1 MAHGAAQPA
10 ASKPGLLSRLEEW
23 LVAFLL
29 AAMTLITFMQVVA
42 RYVFN
47 YSFVWA
53 LELTTFLFAGLIF
66 IGISYGVRVGAHIG
80 IDVLTKKLPPAP
92 ARVVAIIATLLC
104 LVYAAIVFY
113 GAWIYV
119 DKMYEIGILAQDLP
133 IPAWV
138 PRLVLPLGYAL
149 LFARMLQVLYGLLTG
164 KEAHLLGDE
173 VEDAL
178 KLAQAEAGEIE
189 HPHPQDRSH
198 GEKR

>member
-10 ASKPGLLSRLEEW
+10 ATKPGILSRLEEA

-66 IGISYGVRVGAHIG
+66 IGIDVR
-80 IDVLTKKLPPAP
+80 TKKLRPTT
-92 ARVVAIIATLLC
+92 ARVVAIVATLLC
-104 LVYAAIVFY
+104 LVYAAIVFV
-113 GAWIYV
+113 GAWTYV
-119 DKMYEIGILAQDLP
+119 DKMYEIGIYAQDVP
-133 IPAWV
+133 VPAWI

-149 LFARMLQVLYGLLTG
+149 LFFRMLQVLYGLVTG

-178 KLAQAEAGEIE
+178 KLAQAEAGEIG
-189 HPHPQDRSH
+189 HPHPHHGSH
-198 GEKR
+198 GDQR

>member
-1 MAHGAAQPA
+1 M
-10 ASKPGLLSRLEEW
+10 KPGILSRLEEA

-29 AAMTLITFMQVVA
+29 AAMTTITFIQVVA

-53 LELTTFLFAGLIF
+53 LELTTFLFGGLIF

-80 IDVLTKKLPPAP
+80 IDALTKLLSRPT

-104 LVYAAIVFY
+104 LVYAVIVFV
-113 GAWIYV
+113 GAWTYV

-149 LFARMLQVLYGLLTG
+149 LFARLLQVLYGLLAG

-173 VEDAL
+173 VEDAM

-189 HPHPQDRSH
+189 HPHPHH
-198 GEKR
+198 GPHGGQR

>member
-1 MAHGAAQPA
+1 MAHDAAQPA
-10 ASKPGLLSRLEEW
+10 AERPGILSRLEEV

-47 YSFVWA
+47 YSFTWA

-80 IDVLTKKLPPAP
+80 IDVLTRKLPAGV
-92 ARVVAIIATLLC
+92 ARIVAIVATLLC
-104 LVYAAIVFY
+104 ILYAVIVFI
-113 GAWIYV
+113 GAWTYV
-119 DKMYEIGILAQDLP
+119 GKMYEIGILAQDLP
-133 IPAWV
+133 VPAWV

-149 LFARMLQVLYGLLTG
+149 LFARMLQVLYALVMRKAG
-164 KEAHLLGDE
+164 AHLLGDE

-178 KLAQAEAGEIE
+178 KLAQAEAGEIHHE
-189 HPHPQDRSH
+189 NGKLR
-198 GEKR
+198 